1 MKQGTLFVI
10 GASSFKTD
18 NPLILGY
25 SLFFQLLLG
34 RSYSINRIVK
44 LNVFIGS

>member
-10 GASSFKTD
+10 GASSFKTG

-25 SLFFQLLLG
+25 SLFQLLLG
-34 RSYSINRIVK
+34 RSYSINRTVK